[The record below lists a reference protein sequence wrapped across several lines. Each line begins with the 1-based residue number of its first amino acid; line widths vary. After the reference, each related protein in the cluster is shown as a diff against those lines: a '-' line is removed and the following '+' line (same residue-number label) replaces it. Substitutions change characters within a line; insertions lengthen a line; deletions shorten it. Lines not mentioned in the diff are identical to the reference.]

1 MIYINGFHCILT
13 DAEVEFVVDEYFVT
27 EESGS
32 VSVCVES
39 GVMCGFETELTVS
52 LTAQD
57 GTACEIHSVT
67 LYI

>member
-1 MIYINGFHCILT
+1 MH
-13 DAEVEFVVDEYFVT
+13 
-27 EESGS
+27 GS

-67 LYI
+67 LYVYTANDHSLLV